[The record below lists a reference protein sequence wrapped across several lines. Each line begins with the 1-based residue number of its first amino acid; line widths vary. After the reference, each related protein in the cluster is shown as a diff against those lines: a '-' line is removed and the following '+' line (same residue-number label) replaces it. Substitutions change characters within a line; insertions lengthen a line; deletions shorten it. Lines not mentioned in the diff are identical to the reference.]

1 MRSEREMMDLILGV
15 AKADGR
21 IRAAYLNG
29 SRANPRVAK
38 DPYRD
43 YDVVYVVEETASF
56 LADKGWISVF
66 GEPAIVQE
74 PDSND
79 LGWGIGHDFSRS
91 YTWLMLFTDFTRI
104 DLHIETA
111 EAALEGYGTDTL
123 TLPLLD
129 KDGILPALP
138 PSDDTGYRIQR
149 PSKSHYD
156 GCCNEFWWCLNNVAK
171 GIVRDQLPYAMR
183 MYTGVVLPEL
193 ENMTAWRIG
202 IETDFSVSVGMWGK
216 QFRKYLSPERYERYR
231 KTYPDGDYAHFW
243 EAVFTAC
250 ALFRELGGEVGAH
263 FGYAYPVSEDGH
275 MMRYLRY
282 MQDEFKRIRKGG
294 NPT

>member
-1 MRSEREMMDLILGV
+1 MAAGCAGGRGCSLTDRKGVTFPLACGSGGTELLNAVPLYLADRLSALPPLDFLYLHFTDETPAAVSRILRDYRTGGGCPAPSYTRGLTPGAYCKRKGPVMRSEQEMMDLILGV

-129 KDGILPALP
+129 KDGILLP
-138 PSDDTGYRIQR
+138 CRRPTTPVTG
-149 PSKSHYD
+149 
-156 GCCNEFWWCLNNVAK
+156 FK
-171 GIVRDQLPYAMR
+171 GRASPITTAAA
-183 MYTGVVLPEL
+183 TSFGGV
-193 ENMTAWRIG
+193 
-202 IETDFSVSVGMWGK
+202 
-216 QFRKYLSPERYERYR
+216 
-231 KTYPDGDYAHFW
+231 
-243 EAVFTAC
+243 
-250 ALFRELGGEVGAH
+250 
-263 FGYAYPVSEDGH
+263 
-275 MMRYLRY
+275 
-282 MQDEFKRIRKGG
+282 
-294 NPT
+294 